1 MCLFLLAGNGM
12 PALCCAECPLPLN
25 SWHPL
30 HSTQPTHP
38 TPPTAPTPSHLISR
52 AVPAPQLP
60 QVPASHA
67 LFTRVTGP
75 GMIHPGTTSALEEA
89 PPAAAAAP
97 TAPAE
102 TPAAA
107 AAGAAK
113 KGKGRGGAVE
123 VTAVAAASA
132 AATAAK
138 AGASSPQEG
147 TSWDPAF
154 PWERRALGALDYYAG
169 VCWCV
174 CAEWHL
180 LSMC

>member
-1 MCLFLLAGNGM
+1 M
-12 PALCCAECPLPLN
+12 PPAFEFMA
-25 SWHPL
+25 SAPL
-30 HSTQPTHP
+30 HPPHP
-38 TPPTAPTPSHLISR
+38 ITPPRLTSPAAPHALSTC
-52 AVPAPQLP
+52 Q

-75 GMIHPGTTSALEEA
+75 GMIHPGTTSALEEV
-89 PPAAAAAP
+89 PSAAAATAP
-97 TAPAE
+97 ATPAE

-113 KGKGRGGAVE
+113 KSKGRGGAVE

-132 AATAAK
+132 AATTTAKSAAH
-138 AGASSPQEG
+138 SSPQEG